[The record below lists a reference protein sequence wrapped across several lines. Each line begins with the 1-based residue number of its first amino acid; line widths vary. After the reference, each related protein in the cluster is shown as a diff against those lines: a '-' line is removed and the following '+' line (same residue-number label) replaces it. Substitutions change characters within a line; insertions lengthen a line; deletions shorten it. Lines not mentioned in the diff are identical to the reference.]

1 MRKLWKK
8 VLSSVLCLAM
18 LLSFLQFGAVNAF
31 GVSASID
38 YGKNPTPEVDIAVS
52 IPADYPG
59 TFDDFKAE
67 LTAAL
72 IAQGMDPSS
81 FRITDT
87 AVKID
92 TTNLD
97 GWYVYDHYY
106 NANAYNALNL
116 SAEQQKKQPY
126 RGADNSHMSARNG
139 ASTPC

>member
-59 TFDDFKAE
+59 TLGKLYKILSNSEFLPE
-67 LTAAL
+67 L
-72 IAQGMDPSS
+72 
-81 FRITDT
+81 
-87 AVKID
+87 
-92 TTNLD
+92 
-97 GWYVYDHYY
+97 
-106 NANAYNALNL
+106 
-116 SAEQQKKQPY
+116 
-126 RGADNSHMSARNG
+126 
-139 ASTPC
+139 

>member
-1 MRKLWKK
+1 MVKTLRL
-8 VLSSVLCLAM
+8 
-18 LLSFLQFGAVNAF
+18 
-31 GVSASID
+31 
-38 YGKNPTPEVDIAVS
+38 EVDIAVS

-97 GWYVYDHYY
+97 GWYV
-106 NANAYNALNL
+106 
-116 SAEQQKKQPY
+116 
-126 RGADNSHMSARNG
+126 
-139 ASTPC
+139 